1 MKVKEVCEIITS
13 ELQVTFDEDPH
24 NGDIDIIIPASA
36 EPLEILGDKILN
48 TNVNL
53 MTVKDGALIISTN
66 SRK

>member
-13 ELQVTFDEDPH
+13 ELQITFDEDPH
-24 NGDIDIIIPASA
+24 NGDIDIILPVSA

-48 TNVNL
+48 TDVNL
-53 MTVKDGALIISTN
+53 MMVKGDALIISTN